1 MRKAVSL
8 KTAFANTDRN
18 SVSTTG
24 SEIYN
29 KEMKVTNL
37 SVTPALHPVK
47 RGNKRSVEKNAVS
60 NTPRECSICGYAL
73 RRSGRCSNQGCSS
86 RLHSKGPSAISSD
99 ELLQDTP
106 PPLFHGRKWGNW
118 VFDAER
124 LCLVFEGR
132 PTVRGEGADQ
142 YVGYLGSYEIDVEQI
157 KQSSQMLDWIF
168 QVGHHRLS
176 GLLDAFYSIFNPQ
189 RNLCSCG
196 CNKII
201 KDPTA
206 FLKSRIPVVK
216 EAA

>member
-1 MRKAVSL
+1 MIPSL
-8 KTAFANTDRN
+8 HA
-18 SVSTTG
+18 
-24 SEIYN
+24 
-29 KEMKVTNL
+29 
-37 SVTPALHPVK
+37 
-47 RGNKRSVEKNAVS
+47 EKNAVPNS
-60 NTPRECSICGYAL
+60 SRECSICGYAL

-86 RLHSKGPSAISSD
+86 RLHSKGPSVILSD

-106 PPLFHGRKWGNW
+106 PPLFHGRKWGKW

-142 YVGYLGSYEIDVEQI
+142 YVGYFGSYEIDVEQI

-168 QVGHHRLS
+168 QVGYHRLP
-176 GLLDAFYSIFNPQ
+176 GLLDAFYSIFHPQ

-196 CNKII
+196 CNKVI

-206 FLKSRIPVVK
+206 FLKSRIATVGRPDGPVG
-216 EAA
+216 EAAGGTPR